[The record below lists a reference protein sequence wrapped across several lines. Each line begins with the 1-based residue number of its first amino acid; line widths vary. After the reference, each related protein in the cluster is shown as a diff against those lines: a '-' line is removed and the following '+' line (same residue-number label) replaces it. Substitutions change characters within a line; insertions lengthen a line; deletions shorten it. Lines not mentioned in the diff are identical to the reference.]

1 MIKSVFTNRRQILAL
16 IFSSLASFL
25 GLSNSKVAAKTK
37 VIKLEKWSC
46 TNQDCDPYIYDPSI
60 EDININDE
68 DNPIPPGVA
77 FEDLPDD
84 WICHVCGDPKSH
96 FEPLGEWVEVT
107 IQVL

>member
-1 MIKSVFTNRRQILAL
+1 MAKPKMTDRRDILAL
-16 IFSSLASFL
+16 IFAGILAAFGERGVQASP
-25 GLSNSKVAAKTK
+25 NTK

-46 TNQDCDPYIYDPSI
+46 TNHDCDPYIYDPSVG
-60 EDININDE
+60 DMNINDE

-96 FEPLGEWVEVT
+96 FEPMGEWVDVVL
-107 IQVL
+107 QV

>member
-1 MIKSVFTNRRQILAL
+1 MIKNAFTNRRHILAL
-16 IFSSLASFL
+16 ILSGLASFL
-25 GLSNSKVAAKTK
+25 GLGSANVAAKTK

-46 TNQDCDPYIYDPSI
+46 TNQDCDPYIYDPSVG
-60 EDININDE
+60 DININDE

-107 IQVL
+107 VQA